1 MKRLSILFVGMISA
15 VALSAQT
22 AEIKDTTCVTY
33 EFSDP
38 NPIPQSDNIYVY
50 PYYRYETFAFEPTQK
65 EYKMVVL
72 ENEWLRVKI
81 FPEIGGKIWSIYDK
95 TQGKEMFYDND
106 VVKFRDIAL
115 RGPWT
120 SGGIEFN
127 YGVIGHA
134 PSCSHPVDYKV
145 EKKEDGS
152 ISCYIGVSELFTRTR
167 WMVEI
172 NLPKDAVWVR
182 TRSFWHNG
190 SGEFQPYY
198 TWANSGV
205 KVSDDMEI
213 IYPAAYTIGHDG
225 ETDPYPI
232 DEQGR
237 NLSLFSHQTFGKDK
251 SYHPGGSHKGYF
263 GAYWPGE
270 DFGILHYALRD
281 EKLGRKYFS
290 WAQSEQ
296 GNIWKQLLT
305 DQSPQYV
312 ELQSGRLFNQNLL
325 SSINTPY
332 KQFLFTPFGTDEWN
346 EYWLP
351 FSQIGN
357 VDDMTLR
364 AAVSVE
370 KSEGQTS
377 FGIYPYRNLKGKLS
391 AVDTDG
397 KQVYSEDV
405 ELNASV
411 AFSGQVNADLK
422 EIRFNGLRLWSTDE
436 QITDRPAKINPEF
449 SLESAQGQMIHGVY
463 LTGMRQYAQAE
474 KKVDRALELDPVLL
488 PALTLKSMLCL
499 RKMEYEEA
507 YEYAGK
513 ALAIDQYDPQANY
526 ISGQAAVRLGKIYD
540 AMDRFEIAAITTELR
555 SAAYTQLAFIYF
567 REGDKDTAAEYA
579 RKSLIGNAYNLTAY
593 QILYQ
598 VAPADSILE
607 KIDQLSP
614 LSHFAD
620 AERML
625 DGKLSSEAFRNSIFE
640 EFYWQNYIEFA
651 AFYHNLGLDEKAA
664 AILESCPDK
673 NALIALWQ
681 AYLKKDKAAIAL
693 AETQSVDLVF
703 PFRHESADVL
713 AWAVE
718 NGGSW
723 KSHYLYAML
732 SDFLGHKDRALAL
745 LEENDADYA
754 PYYAYRGL
762 LSDSKEDMQ
771 KAATLD
777 PVQWRYGQHLA
788 QMYYDS
794 EDYAKAV
801 EVAGAYFSRDKANF
815 HIGDTYVKSLIA
827 LKQFKKADQVM
838 SKLWILPFEG
848 QSGSRAMYREIKV
861 NLAADCMDRGK
872 YKEAAKYLVEARQWP
887 DRLGVG
893 KPYDYLIDSTL
904 ENWMD
909 AVLCQRTGDSAKAAG
924 YLEKVSSADKDGLWK
939 QAFEKATTKTAG
951 AYPKVFSLLE
961 GPGRTPAKD

>member
-152 ISCYIGVSELFTRTR
+152 VSCYIGVSELFTRTR

-205 KVSDDMEI
+205 KVTDDMEI

-237 NLSLFSHQTFGKDK
+237 NLSLYSHQTFGKDK

-370 KSEGQTS
+370 KTEGQTS

-411 AFSGQVNADLK
+411 AFSGQIDADLK

-463 LTGMRQYAQAE
+463 LTGMRQYDQAE

-499 RKMEYEEA
+499 RKMEYEKA

-567 REGDKDTAAEYA
+567 REGDKETAAEYA
-579 RKSLIGNAYNLTAY
+579 RKSLVGNAYNLTAY
-593 QILYQ
+593 QILQQ
-598 VAPADSILE
+598 VAPSDANLA

-625 DGKLSSEAFRNSIFE
+625 DGKISSEAFRNGIFE

-693 AETQSVDLVF
+693 AETQSVELVF
-703 PFRHESADVL
+703 PFRHESAEVL
-713 AWAVE
+713 SWAVD

-723 KSHYLYAML
+723 KSRYLYAML

-771 KAATLD
+771 KAAMLD
-777 PVQWRYGQHLA
+777 PAQWRYGQHLA

-794 EDYAKAV
+794 EDYTKAA
-801 EVAGAYFSRDKANF
+801 EVAGEYFSKDKENF

-872 YKEAAKYLVEARQWP
+872 YKEAAKYLIEARQWP

-909 AVLCQRTGDSAKAAG
+909 AVLCQRTGDSAKAAE
-924 YLEKVSSADKDGLWK
+924 YMEIVSSSEDAEIWK
-939 QAFEKATTKTAG
+939 QAFEDVTKKIAG
-951 AYPKVFSLLE
+951 AYPKISPLLSSL
-961 GPGRTPAKD
+961 PAQKKY